1 MKNLKLSVVFTL
13 YLLLSGCAS
22 ILNGDQQD
30 LSIKTHDNAEI
41 FIDDRYVGTGYV
53 SRSVNRDQAH
63 EVRVELGDCRQTF
76 TTEARFNYTALLGL
90 IIDAG
95 LITIPTDFVSGA
107 AWNVYPDKIKILPT
121 CQAPGLVA
129 ASLLANT
136 L

>member
-30 LSIKTHDNAEI
+30 LTIKTHDNAEI

-53 SRSVNRDQAH
+53 SRSVKRDKAH
-63 EVRVELGDCRQTF
+63 EIRVELGECRQSF
-76 TTEARFNYTALLGL
+76 TTEARFNYTSLLGL

-95 LITIPTDFVSGA
+95 LISIPTDFISGA
-107 AWNVYPDKIKILPT
+107 AWNVYPDKIKMQPT
-121 CQAPGLVA
+121 CQEPG
-129 ASLLANT
+129 
-136 L
+136 